1 MVANPTAKQ
10 LHRGCHDYSDG
21 TSFYVLSIAEQLGAA
36 ELFGG
41 LSDFELQSIAAIVEQ
56 TVWVDEGSVV
66 CEEGSPADQWWVVLD
81 GEADVTIGGVFLGVV
96 GAGESIGELAALD
109 QSARSAT
116 VTARTGLHLGV
127 IGAERFDEL
136 LDVAPSITKALLR
149 QMAARLR
156 RASVAAMR
164 EHRAGVVAVV
174 SDAAASAAL
183 PVVGDDALE
192 LFSPAFFADP
202 YRAYA
207 AIRDQSPAVHNELV
221 SSWIVSRY
229 ADVAALLRDRT
240 VSSEIENAAPSPF
253 VEATIRANTEL
264 GDPRTVGRF
273 DGANHTRIRRL
284 VSSAFTPRAMQNVRQ
299 SIVDTAEE
307 LLAKAA
313 AVGEADFVQ
322 VVALPL
328 PSMVIS
334 RMLGVPETDMDQ
346 LHEWSVAASLV
357 PEPLATPVEQVETKL
372 AVEALRAYMLD
383 LSETKR
389 RDPQDDVLT
398 ALTLAHHEGERLSRS
413 ELVDNA
419 ALLYI
424 AGHITTVNL
433 LASMMSFLAT
443 HPDQMA
449 LLRRDPSLQANAVEE
464 VLRLEPPAQ
473 FGRRYSTVD
482 ITLEDVTIP
491 AGSSIITAMGAANR
505 DPRHWGAD
513 ADQFRVDRAGAHQH
527 LAFAAGAH
535 FCAGAALARLEAQ
548 IVLDIVM
555 RTYPGFVVT
564 DPSRHWGQRL
574 VLRGLSSLPVR
585 LHG

>member
-1 MVANPTAKQ
+1 VI
-10 LHRGCHDYSDG
+10 G
-21 TSFYVLSIAEQLGAA
+21 IAEQLGSA

-41 LSDFELQSIAAIVEQ
+41 LSDNELQAVAAVVDR
-56 TVWVDEGSVV
+56 TVWIDEGSVV
-66 CEEGSPADQWWVVLD
+66 CEEGTPADEWWVVLD

-109 QSARSAT
+109 RSARSAT
-116 VTARTGLHLGV
+116 VTARTGLQLGV
-127 IGAERFDEL
+127 VGAERFDEL

-164 EHRAGVVAVV
+164 ENRAGVSSAGVSSAGVSSAV
-174 SDAAASAAL
+174 SGALADRATTPQLPADAS
-183 PVVGDDALE
+183 ALE

-202 YRAYA
+202 YQAYA
-207 AIRDQSPAVHNELV
+207 ALRDQSPAVYNELV

-240 VSSEIENAAPSPF
+240 VSSEIEKAAPSPF
-253 VEATIRANTEL
+253 VDSTIRANAEL

-273 DGANHTRIRRL
+273 DGADHTRIRRL
-284 VSSAFTPRAMQNVRQ
+284 VSSAFTPRAMQNVRH
-299 SIVDTAEE
+299 SIVETAET
-307 LLAKAA
+307 LLARAA
-313 AVGEADFVQ
+313 GLGAADFVEH
-322 VVALPL
+322 VALPL
-328 PSMVIS
+328 PSMIIS
-334 RMLGVPETDMDQ
+334 RMLGVPEADMDQ
-346 LHEWSVAASLV
+346 LHDWSVAASLV
-357 PEPLATPVEQVETKL
+357 PEPLATPAEQVETKL

-389 RDPQDDVLT
+389 SNPQDDVLT
-398 ALTLAHHEGERLSRS
+398 GLTLAHHEGERLSRA

-433 LASMMSFLAT
+433 LASMMSFLAAN
-443 HPDQMA
+443 PDQMA

-473 FGRRYSTVD
+473 FGRRYSTAD
-482 ITLEDVTIP
+482 ITLEDCTIP

-513 ADQFRVDRAGAHQH
+513 ADEFRVNRVGAHQH
-527 LAFAAGAH
+527 LSFAAGAH

-548 IVLDIVM
+548 VVLDIVM
-555 RTYPGFVVT
+555 REYPHFVVP
-564 DPSRHWGQRL
+564 DPSRQWGERL
-574 VLRGLSSLPVR
+574 VLRGLRTLPVR
-585 LHG
+585 LNG